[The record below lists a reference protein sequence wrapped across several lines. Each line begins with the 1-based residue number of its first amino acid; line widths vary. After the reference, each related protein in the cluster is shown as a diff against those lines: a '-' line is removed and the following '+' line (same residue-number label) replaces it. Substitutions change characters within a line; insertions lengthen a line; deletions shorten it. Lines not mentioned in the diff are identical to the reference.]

1 MGDWRDWKGDLVSVA
16 RIFGKHFPLQI
27 PQELADEASLLAHL
41 GLGPK
46 ELKKI
51 WWYRGRMYERFD
63 IAKGGGKIRQITAPD
78 KRLKILQSKLTPLLD
93 QLYRVRNPVHGFVP
107 ERSVKT
113 NAEAH
118 GRRRFVVNLDL
129 KDFFPTITESRVK
142 GLLGALAVDDRV
154 AEIIARLCC
163 VNDHL
168 PQGAP
173 TSPVLSNMICFRLD
187 TELLRV
193 AKAARSIYTRYADDI
208 TFSSYQP
215 PAPLFEGALPAV
227 GRFSPDTLAPTLR
240 NVFAGNGFVVNPDKA
255 HYADRNSRRIVT
267 GVKIN
272 ASLNVDRRYVR
283 HIRALLHSVETLGLG
298 DAQQKYTDAG
308 GKGVIA
314 EHLRGKIAY
323 VTHLKGLT
331 DPVVRSLAMRFNKSF
346 TARPIRLAPTVEEQ
360 RDRAVWI
367 VEHSANGGKQ
377 GTAFFLKDIGLVTA
391 SHCVEG
397 ESDFTVY
404 HPSKPSNQ
412 FKVSVAKRCEHR
424 DLALLGHAI
433 PTTDYFELVVATH
446 PVAVGAVVTAFGYP
460 GFGPGD
466 KLNVRGGSVTSLPIK
481 GGVQRVEVSQEL
493 AQGMSG
499 GPVVDAQ
506 DCVVG
511 IVHKGG
517 PEEARQLA
525 VAISA
530 LQDLAAE

>member
-1 MGDWRDWKGDLVSVA
+1 MPLAG
-16 RIFGKHFPLQI
+16 RIFGKQFPLTI
-27 PQELADEASLLAHL
+27 PPELANEDSLLMHL
-41 GLGPK
+41 GLSPK

-51 WWYRGRMYERFD
+51 WWYRERMYAQFA

-78 KRLKILQSKLTPLLD
+78 KRLKILQSKLAPLLN

-107 ERSVKT
+107 RRSVKS

-129 KDFFPTITESRVK
+129 SDFFPTITENRIT
-142 GLLGALAVDDRV
+142 GLLRSLGIDDRV

-163 VNDHL
+163 FNSHL
-168 PQGAP
+168 PQGAS

-187 TELLRV
+187 SELLRV
-193 AKAARSIYTRYADDI
+193 AKEARSIYTRYADDI

-215 PAPLFEGALPAV
+215 PMQLFEGAVPSV
-227 GRFSPDTLAPTLR
+227 GRFSPDTLAPLLR
-240 NVFAGNGFVVNPDKA
+240 KTFAGNGFKVNPDKA

-272 ASLNVDRRYVR
+272 AGLNVDRRYVR
-283 HIRALLHSVETLGLG
+283 HIRAMLHSVETLGL
-298 DAQQKYTDAG
+298 DNSHKKYADSG
-308 GKGVIA
+308 GRGNIA

-323 VTHLKGLT
+323 IIHLKGMS
-331 DPVVRSLAMRFNKSF
+331 DPVVRSLASRFNNSF
-346 TARPIRLAPTVEEQ
+346 GVRPIKIAPTIEEQ
-360 RDRAVWI
+360 RDRAAWV
-367 VEHSANGGKQ
+367 VEHWTKDGNQ

-397 ESDFTVY
+397 VSDFKIY
-404 HPSKPSNQ
+404 HPSKPSNR
-412 FKVSVAKRCEHR
+412 FNVTVTKRCAHR
-424 DLALLGHAI
+424 DLALLGHTI
-433 PTTDYFELVVATH
+433 HGTEYFELEAAVQ
-446 PVAVGAVVTAFGYP
+446 PVAVGAAVTAFGYP

-466 KLNVRGGSVTSLPIK
+466 KLNVRGGTVTSLPMKSAIEMI
-481 GGVQRVEVSQEL
+481 EVSQEL

-499 GPVVDAQ
+499 GPIVDA
-506 DCVVG
+506 DDGVVG

-525 VAISA
+525 IAISV
-530 LQDLAAE
+530 LQKWIIE